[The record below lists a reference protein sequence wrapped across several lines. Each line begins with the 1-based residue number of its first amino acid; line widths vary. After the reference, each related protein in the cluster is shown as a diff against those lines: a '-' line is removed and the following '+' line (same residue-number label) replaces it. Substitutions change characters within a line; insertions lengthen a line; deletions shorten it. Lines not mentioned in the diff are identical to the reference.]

1 MEKRNCMNSFRKM
14 LVLVLILALM
24 LISASPL
31 LAERPGDCE
40 AAMIKCMVAAA
51 FTACSDPYVGVVA
64 LAFCG
69 IGYAWCKEF
78 YDG

>member
-1 MEKRNCMNSFRKM
+1 MEKRNRMNSFRKM
-14 LVLVLILALM
+14 LVLLLILVFM
-24 LISASPL
+24 IISASPL

-40 AAMIKCMVAAA
+40 TAMIKCLVAAA
-51 FTACSDPYVGVVA
+51 FAASDPYMGVVA

-78 YDG
+78 YNG